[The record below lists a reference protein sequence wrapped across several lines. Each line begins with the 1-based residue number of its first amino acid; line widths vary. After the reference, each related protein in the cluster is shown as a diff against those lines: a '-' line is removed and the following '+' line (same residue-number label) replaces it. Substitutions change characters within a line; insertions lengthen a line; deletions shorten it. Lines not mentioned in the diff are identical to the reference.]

1 MKELLLKL
9 KGYTLIDVFRGE
21 WTHIFYNTSGEEISF
36 IDYSIYKIFYNR
48 KKDKY
53 EITLSGFNPMEHV
66 MYEELMNILNFINI
80 KPEIENFEF
89 TNSSQDY
96 FSQKTQLVMLMNNI
110 DMDYSQNVS
119 DPNTVVVLR
128 MKLENIETHL
138 PQIKKEDERLIKI
151 MQEFKAKNLV
161 KKNLEIYDDFGNVI
175 VTSEGCYFTAYNSQI
190 SSKDENEDESED
202 EE

>member
-21 WTHIFYNTSGEEISF
+21 WTHIFDNTSGEEISF

-110 DMDYSQNVS
+110 DMEYSQNVS

-151 MQEFKAKNLV
+151 MQEFKAKNIV